1 MNPVRLLRDLL
12 FAVLASALPVA
23 AAAASPQVPRVL
35 VVSVDG
41 LRPDAL
47 LRANA
52 PVLRA
57 LMARGSFTM
66 YAATTDVA
74 VTLPSHVSMLTGVV
88 PEKHGITWNGDFPK
102 GIPVYPSRPT
112 LFDLAHQA
120 GLTTAMAAGKS
131 KFATLAR
138 PGSLDRWYAPRQGS
152 VPDEAVADTAVRWIA
167 AHRPQVLFVHLPEGD
182 RVGHAQGWG
191 SPEHLRTIES
201 ADRQLGRVLQA
212 LAMTGLLDSTAVIV
226 SCDHGGAGRNHGAG
240 DVRSRLIPW
249 IAAGPGLRRD
259 FDLTLVPERNV
270 RTEDTFAT
278 ACALL
283 GLPLPPDLDGRPVV
297 EAYEAD
303 H

>member
-1 MNPVRLLRDLL
+1 MRAFPSFVAL
-12 FAVLASALPVA
+12 VLAMFATAPPA
-23 AAAASPQVPRVL
+23 ADAGAPHVSRVL

-88 PEKHGITWNGDFPK
+88 PEKHGITWNSDFPK

-112 LFDLAHQA
+112 LFDLAHRA
-120 GLTTAMAAGKS
+120 GLTTAMVAGKS

-191 SPEHLRTIES
+191 SWEHLRTVES
-201 ADRQLGRVLQA
+201 SDHQLGRVLQA
-212 LAMTGLLDSTAVIV
+212 LAMKGLLDSTAVIV

-259 FDLTLVPERNV
+259 FDLTLVPERHV

-283 GLPLPPDLDGRPVV
+283 GLELPADIEGRPVA

>member
-1 MNPVRLLRDLL
+1 MRAFPSLVALVLT
-12 FAVLASALPVA
+12 VLASAPPA
-23 AAAASPQVPRVL
+23 AAAGAPRVSRVL

-112 LFDLAHQA
+112 LFDLAHRA
-120 GLTTAMAAGKS
+120 GLTTAMVAGKS

-152 VPDEAVADTAVRWIA
+152 VPDEAVADSAVRWIA
-167 AHRPQVLFVHLPEGD
+167 AYRPQVLFVHLPEGD

-201 ADRQLGRVLQA
+201 SARQLGRVLQA

-283 GLPLPPDLDGRPVV
+283 GLPLPADIEGRPVT